1 MRRMMSWS
9 AMIRWASRTSPSMA
23 SRADGSL
30 WASLATRSRSAGSW
44 TRALTM
50 KRTSRSPSCSRT
62 RSSAFN
68 EDHPESCVD
77 GAPFSV
83 FYHGAGD
90 RLHAILGAVNE
101 VSAITPQGAGEAL
114 SIGIIGVPVDLGG
127 NRRGT
132 DMGPSALRY
141 ARLARHLEALGH
153 SVRDYGNLDIP
164 IPETRPPGDHT
175 RRYFEEIVAL
185 WHQLA
190 GVTED
195 ICRSG
200 GVPLV
205 LGGDHSLSVGAL
217 AGVDRVHQQPGILW
231 IDAHADMNNPTT
243 TPSSNIHGMSLAAT
257 IGATTDDML
266 AALPQPLPLPPER
279 AVLIGARDLD
289 EPEKEKVRSS
299 GVTVFTMKDIDEMG
313 IAAVVRRA

>member
-1 MRRMMSWS
+1 
-9 AMIRWASRTSPSMA
+9 
-23 SRADGSL
+23 
-30 WASLATRSRSAGSW
+30 
-44 TRALTM
+44 
-50 KRTSRSPSCSRT
+50 
-62 RSSAFN
+62 
-68 EDHPESCVD
+68 
-77 GAPFSV
+77 
-83 FYHGAGD
+83 
-90 RLHAILGAVNE
+90 VNE

-217 AGVDRVHQQPGILW
+217 AGVARVHQQPGILW
-231 IDAHADMNNPTT
+231 IDAHADMNDPTT
-243 TPSSNIHGMSLAAT
+243 TPSGNIHGMSLAAT

-313 IAAVVRRA
+313 IAAVVRRAWAIATREGRGSLHISFDVDVMDPSLAGGVGTPVPGGLTYREAHLMMELLAELGRIVAVEITEVNPILDSRNQTAELAVGLLASLFGKRIL